1 MNKLNMSY
9 QEIDG
14 LKIPSIQ
21 ISNNSEDDRPLGKY
35 GRMAMEFLKDQNPQ
49 RFMILKMDGTL
60 MEIMHRVQ
68 EEAVEKIEHLTQ
80 ELMKTEPIPVTEDIM
95 EKTRHLNS
103 LKLMAEEIVLNEVIY
118 KLR

>member
-1 MNKLNMSY
+1 MSKIDMSY

-14 LKIPSIQ
+14 VKVPNIQ
-21 ISNNSEDDRPLGKY
+21 ISNNKGDDRPLGKY
-35 GRMAMEFLKDQNPQ
+35 GRMAMEYLKEQNPQ

-68 EEAVEKIEHLTQ
+68 AEAVKKIEHITQQMLT
-80 ELMKTEPIPVTEDIM
+80 TEPIPDTEDIM

-103 LKLMAEEIVLNEVIY
+103 LRSTAEEVILNEVIY
-118 KLR
+118 KAR